1 MADNFKAI
9 VDAELNLDKV
19 ETQIKELNNKTIK
32 LKVELSNKD
41 TGKELAS
48 NIQKGLKATKIDT
61 SAVSKQLAESF
72 NIKDSGIKQKLTKQL
87 NDMMASVGNT
97 WNGKR
102 FDFSKADGFY
112 SGMDD
117 MAKIITD
124 NASMVKGA
132 TGIYDE
138 FYDYF
143 KNKKIYV
150 SDELKNALGGDTY
163 KELLKDNIG
172 KITTDIT
179 KGMSIDSLWGEMT
192 DMFPE
197 HFSKDMMNQ
206 ADQIVRTFEV
216 VKKARADMAK
226 VITSQEMTPEQK
238 FDVTGS
244 AYDQII
250 SASNELSAKLQSN
263 IMNAMQESQNVFD
276 LQVNIDGEKIASDI
290 RTAVQSAMQ
299 TAGEGIDVKL
309 RINDEELTTNIR
321 TALNTMAG
329 GNEPV
334 SLKVDINKA
343 DLEADLNKALDGVEL
358 PVHFKIDAAEI
369 EADIRK
375 AISNIKDVEV
385 NLRVDDKAVENQ
397 TQNIFNGM
405 AGASGAGQLYQSI
418 NNINNAGRKGQ
429 SVFQSFN
436 RTLTEAFSTFT
447 LANMLQDAIYKVGE
461 VAREAVSKV
470 KELNDASLDLRMAT
484 GESESAVSDMMEQY
498 NQMGQ
503 ELGALTTEVSS
514 GADAWLRQGKTA
526 EETTTLIKDSM
537 VLSKVAGLEASDAT
551 KYLTSAMQGY
561 KVEAEDVSKIN
572 DKLTSID
579 LASATDAGGLAE
591 GMSKVAVTAD
601 SAGVSMDRLL
611 GMLAT
616 VGEVT
621 QDGMSE
627 VGNSMKTIFT
637 RMSDIKAGKFELIDE
652 DGTTETLSDV
662 ELTLK
667 NVGIDLRKTV
677 TEYNSFSDV
686 LDNLASKWNTL
697 NDTQQSALA
706 KAFAG
711 TRQQNRFR
719 VLMENYDK
727 VQKYTSIAQN
737 SEGMA
742 EEKFGFYADSL
753 EAKTNSLKASLE
765 ALAGSTLSSDLYAG
779 VLDTSKA
786 MVDLTTQTGILKGM
800 LAGLGTAGGLFVFEK
815 LAGWTTDAVQGFS
828 NLSSAMKLL
837 DAGNLGAD
845 EFQKLLTLTDGLSK
859 SQTKL
864 ILSYTSLSDAQKIS
878 ILMSQGMSQAE
889 AQASLSAMGLTTAQ
903 MSATGATVSLT
914 GALQGLWATL
924 MANPLILVAAG
935 VTAAVT
941 AFSAYKKSVEESV
954 TSARE
959 AGSSWQE
966 SSDSLQSQ
974 ISRVTELK
982 TALDNGTMTE
992 EEAYQAKS
1000 ELLSIQESLTDSYG
1014 KQAEGI
1020 DLVNGS
1026 LEEQIALLSQMD
1038 KDSANK
1044 FLNENK
1050 TGIDKATSEMEKGR
1064 HYYLGKVSASTEE
1077 GKGLQDIIDKYT
1089 DKGLS
1094 ATKNGDGTFTIA
1106 FDGDVSQ
1113 AEETLNDFETEVRQM
1128 QKTFTDSNILED
1140 ISQNVS
1146 DSLGRNNE
1154 ILDEYQDLYKQAQNA
1169 SLVADSSLYGS
1180 GKEQKTAV
1188 TWLNEYSKAIEEYNN
1203 ALAEGDTSKISEASE
1218 QFATLDEKIQTLTS
1232 ATGMSEYASQFE
1244 EVRNQ
1249 LNQTAVAQ
1257 KAFTDALE
1265 GQDTSAFGKEIS
1277 KYAKSLQ
1284 ELSMTDIDFKDA
1296 FETDGIQKGED
1307 AVNSLTDAAVEMGL
1321 ITGKSS
1327 EEVQSLIDFLVQA
1340 GVLAS
1345 DTAGKVSDTSKQ
1357 IATDIATI
1365 VADET
1370 SAFNQAK
1377 KDMESANK
1385 GDTYDS
1391 MYEMAKKAKELLKS
1405 GDVGTDDFKSIAKM
1419 FSPSGAD
1426 DYKNFEENL
1435 GKINRYFTEDNSG
1448 VKNFLKDLEKN
1459 DFAKYDEDTKQ
1470 WTYSINDLE
1479 EAARKMGM
1487 GFEPFMAMFGELE
1500 DKGFNNDFFST
1511 ADEGGQKLSELT
1523 QGLMQSQKELANL
1536 QQTDPEN
1543 STAIEAK
1550 KAEIQEYK
1558 DRIDACKKSLAELL
1572 NENGG
1577 VEGSIAETE
1586 QSQKLVKD
1594 QVKDFNSTAKQKEY
1608 RGDNRN
1614 VLAPTA
1620 QTIID
1625 AGKEAGL
1632 DYQLK
1637 EIQTKSGEIR
1647 YKIVLEGKD
1656 EAENDIKDVTDKE
1669 YKAEVTAQVDTKEI
1683 DNMED
1688 NIPDE
1693 DALSRTVELI
1703 GEDNASPVIE
1713 RWNEMDA
1720 PDKDT
1725 TLTGKDKATAVVRL
1739 WNYISADDKEGVL
1752 SGQDKASWVI
1762 NTWNQLSP
1770 EDKQAILEA
1779 DGTEATDVLS
1789 KVLGMTGEVDGTTAK
1804 PTIDATDHATAKI
1817 NSVSNKLDVL
1827 DGKKATTTIETVKV
1841 TTTKNNTSSGGS
1853 SGKKKSTQAHGTLPA
1868 FANGSNVT
1876 SDGRLRSNEDALINE
1891 VEKEWVIRNGQI
1903 LEFNDGYPT
1912 KAKLK
1917 RGDIV
1922 LNHKQVNQLEEKGYV
1937 KGSHAKIVGGESAFS
1952 NGTIVGNAYAGKGT
1966 GGGKLVGD
1974 TTTTKK
1980 KTTTKGKSGSSGDKG
1995 EKTTSKKWDDFIKK
2009 LGNLFDWI
2017 EVRLDVLSK
2026 KTEKWTKL
2034 AENAVNYSVKRTNYE
2049 KAVGATV
2056 DEMNAN
2062 QTAESKYLNKAK
2074 SIGKKAAGKSKSDNI
2089 TQKWVNG
2096 IMTKLVN
2103 GTLDITKYSD
2113 KKLDVVEKMKEWY
2126 DKSQDASERFS
2137 ELTESLADLYSEL
2150 ENLANNEAA
2159 EKIEEIDH
2167 QLSLLSTNY
2176 DMANSLEARQG
2187 NLQAQNQ
2194 KAKETMDAY
2203 NKAYSSTSSSLKQA
2217 TDALGSLGISANG
2230 TTGIDAN
2237 DSMSVAQLKAVA
2249 KYNAALEASKEALR
2263 NAQQA
2268 QTDYNKTLY
2277 DNAHQMFQNIIDEY
2291 EFKREINGQRATRI
2305 NNAMELNETK
2315 GYRNSKVYYEGVMAN
2330 DQEEYAKMK
2339 QQLAEAEAKLEE
2351 NLRTIK
2357 DYKGT
2362 VNYQEEVRGINE
2374 IINAMDEMD
2383 IKMAQTQND
2392 MKQLDW
2398 DNFDKLQESISRVT
2412 DEASFLI
2419 DELSRKDLVDSDT
2432 GTFTDEGRAVMAL
2445 YAGNYEAN
2453 KQQVEMYNKEIADW
2467 KKYMKDNGLE
2477 DNDEARNH
2485 LYELVDAQR
2494 EYASACQ
2501 ESKYAM
2507 IDMAKDGLN
2516 AQKDYLQEVID
2527 KYKDLMDKQ
2536 QSAYEYQKNLNNAVE
2551 EINNV
2556 QKQIEVYSG
2565 DNSEENRARIQQ
2577 LNKDLKDKQES
2588 LQDMQREKLT
2598 SDINN
2603 MFDDLMDNYGDYI
2616 DDLMSE
2622 MDDNFDDLI
2631 SAVNMGLGDTQTV
2644 IEEFADSLGIDLS
2657 EQLRAIQHG
2666 NNIEQSTKDSINQI
2680 ESDQNKLVNDADSR
2694 ATDDVKGVNSSADA
2708 LDTARDN
2715 AVAKGE
2721 ADRAEQARKQAQQQA
2736 QQQAEAQRLAEE
2748 QAMQAAQAKAQKDRT
2763 DYLTALDFIK
2773 GHFYKP
2779 KSGTKASDIKDPVKK
2794 KIFQLTGDRTLTE
2807 ANLDALAKKLG
2818 VAENT
2823 PLYNRLNELGVFKSI
2838 GKKGLITTISQF
2850 AKGSKNIPND
2860 MIAQIGEKGHEIVY
2874 RSADGSILTP
2884 LGKNDMVFTHEM
2896 SENLWQMA
2904 KERDIKTVPGV
2915 EESQY
2920 NKTVNMSNHVR
2931 GGDVVVNLGGVTV
2944 NGVQNADELAREL
2957 ESVITDTLRHN
2968 LVNDRRTK
2976 GIINETV
2983 KDMLLP
2989 NHNSLSANKYL

>member
-1 MADNFKAI
+1 MDFEAIIKAHL
-9 VDAELNLDKV
+9 ELEEV
-19 ETQIKELNNKTIK
+19 EKQLNELNNKKIN
-32 LKVELSNKD
+32 LQAEIINNKD

-102 FDFSKADGFY
+102 FDFNKADGFY

-117 MAKIITD
+117 IARTITE

-150 SDELKNALGGDTY
+150 SDDLKNALGGDTY

-206 ADQIVRTFEV
+206 ADQIIRAFEV

-226 VITSQEMTPEQK
+226 VITAQEMTPEQK

-263 IMNAMQESQNVFD
+263 IMNAMQDSQNVFD

-290 RTAVQSAMQ
+290 RTAMQSAMQ

-321 TALNTMAG
+321 TALNTMAD

-375 AISNIKDVEV
+375 AIGNIKDVEV

-436 RTLTEAFSTFT
+436 STLTEAFSTFT

-484 GESESAVSDMMEQY
+484 GESESTVSDMMEQY

-537 VLSKVAGLEASDAT
+537 VLSKVAGIEASDAT

-815 LAGWTTDAVQGFS
+815 LAGWITDAVQGFS
-828 NLSSAMKLL
+828 NLSSAMKMLN
-837 DAGNLGAD
+837 AGSLGAE

-941 AFSAYKKSVEESV
+941 AFNAYKKSVEESV

-1026 LEEQIALLSQMD
+1026 LEEQINLLSQMD

-1064 HYYLGKVSASTEE
+1064 HYYLGKVSASTDE
-1077 GKGLQDIIDKYT
+1077 GKGLQDIISKYT

-1106 FDGDVSQ
+1106 FDGDASQ
-1113 AEETLNDFETEVRQM
+1113 AEQTLNDFETEVRQM
-1128 QKTFTDSNILED
+1128 QQTLKDSNLLED
-1140 ISQNVS
+1140 VSQNVS
-1146 DSLGRNNE
+1146 DSLGKNNE

-1203 ALAEGDTSKISEASE
+1203 ALSEGDTSKISEASD
-1218 QFATLDEKIQTLTS
+1218 QFTTLDEKIHTLTS

-1257 KAFTDALE
+1257 KAFMDILD
-1265 GQDTSAFGKEIS
+1265 GQSDSSFDKEIK
-1277 KYAKSLQ
+1277 KYTDDLK

-1327 EEVQSLIDFLVQA
+1327 EEVQTLIDFLVQA

-1345 DTAGKVSDTSKQ
+1345 DTAGKVSDTSSQ

-1365 VADET
+1365 VADEA

-1500 DKGFNNDFFST
+1500 DKGFHNDFFST

-1523 QGLMQSQKELANL
+1523 KGLMQSQKELQTL
-1536 QQTDPEN
+1536 RDTDPEN

-1594 QVKDFNSTAKQKEY
+1594 QVKVFNSTAKQKEY

-1620 QTIID
+1620 QAIID

-1637 EIQTKSGEIR
+1637 EVQTKSGEIR

-1720 PDKDT
+1720 PDKEA

-1779 DGTEATDVLS
+1779 DGTEATEVLS
-1789 KVLGMTGEVDGTTAK
+1789 NVLGMTGEADKATAN

-1817 NSVSNKLDVL
+1817 NSVSNKMDAL

-1841 TTTKNNTSSGGS
+1841 TTTKNNPSSGS
-1853 SGKKKSTQAHGTLPA
+1853 SGKKKAPKAHGTLPA
-1868 FANGSNVT
+1868 YANGSNVT
-1876 SDGRLRSNEDALINE
+1876 SDGRLRRNEEALINE

-1903 LEFNDGYPT
+1903 LEYNDGYPT

-1922 LNHKQVNQLEEKGYV
+1922 LNHRQVNQLEEKGYV

-1952 NGTIVGNAYAGKGT
+1952 GGTIVGNAYAGTGS
-1966 GGGKLVGD
+1966 GGGTIVGD
-1974 TTTTKK
+1974 TTSKK
-1980 KTTTKGKSGSSGDKG
+1980 KTTTKGKSGSSSGDGKN
-1995 EKTTSKKWDDFIKK
+1995 KSSSSDKKWDKFSKWLEK
-2009 LGNLFDWI
+2009 FFDWI
-2017 EVRLDVLSK
+2017 EVKLDRLSSITD
-2026 KTEKWTKL
+2026 KWTTA
-2034 AENAVNYSVKRTNYE
+2034 AENAVTMSAKATNYS
-2049 KAVGATV
+2049 KAINATK
-2056 DEMNAN
+2056 DELNAN
-2062 QTAESKYLNKAK
+2062 GSASDKYLKQAQK
-2074 SIGKKAAGKSKSDNI
+2074 VGTKAAKVSGKDGI
-2089 TQKWVNG
+2089 TQKWVNN
-2096 IMTKLVN
+2096 IITKLQN
-2103 GTLDITKYSD
+2103 GSLDITKYGG
-2113 KKLDVVEKMKEWY
+2113 KKKEVIDDIKEWY
-2126 DKSQDASERFS
+2126 DKSLEASEAVS
-2137 ELTESLADLYSEL
+2137 DLTDNLQDLYTEL
-2150 ENLANNEAA
+2150 ENLANTEAEETVDKLNDKLDTLSDRIDLLATASDKNANLA
-2159 EKIEEIDH
+2159 E
-2167 QLSLLSTNY
+2167 
-2176 DMANSLEARQG
+2176 
-2187 NLQAQNQ
+2187 QN
-2194 KAKETMDAY
+2194 KLAKQTLDAY
-2203 NKAYSSTSSSLKQA
+2203 NTALSKTTSSLKSA
-2217 TDALGSLGISANG
+2217 KKAVKNLGNSSLTNAVN
-2230 TTGIDAN
+2230 TGQKIN
-2237 DSMSVAQLKAVA
+2237 IQDSWSTAWKDAVA
-2249 KYNAALEASKEALR
+2249 KYNASLEANQTAIT
-2263 NAQQA
+2263 NAEKANVEYYTTIQKNAVQMM
-2268 QTDYNKTLY
+2268 
-2277 DNAHQMFQNIIDEY
+2277 DNIASEY
-2291 EFKREINGQRATRI
+2291 ERVQARISQASTEIE
-2305 NNAMELNETK
+2305 NAMNLNEAK
-2315 GYRNSKVYYEGVMAN
+2315 GYRTSENYYKGMMDAEQKNIASM
-2330 DQEEYAKMK
+2330 QEERTRLNNELKNKLNSGEITYGTDDYWDQVDKINDVTNSI
-2339 QQLAEAEAKLEE
+2339 AES
-2351 NLRTIK
+2351 RTKI
-2357 DYKGT
+2357 
-2362 VNYQEEVRGINE
+2362 QEW
-2374 IINAMDEMD
+2374 
-2383 IKMAQTQND
+2383 QND
-2392 MKQLDW
+2392 INKLDW
-2398 DNFDKLQESISRVT
+2398 SNFERLQDLNSDITEEI
-2412 DEASFLI
+2412 EFLI
-2419 DELSRKDLVDSDT
+2419 DELSRVDLTDKDT
-2432 GTFTDEGRAVMAL
+2432 GAFTDEGKAAMSL
-2445 YAGNYEAN
+2445 YASSYN
-2453 KQQVEMYNKEIADW
+2453 VNKEQINQYQKELDEW
-2467 KKYMKDNGLE
+2467 YEKLKEDPFNENIIDHIQELE
-2477 DNDEARNH
+2477 ES
-2485 LYELVDAQR
+2485 QR
-2494 EYASACQ
+2494 DYVSALQ
-2501 ESKYAM
+2501 DTKYAM
-2507 IDMAKDGLN
+2507 IDLAKQGFE
-2516 AQKDYLQEVID
+2516 AQKDYLQDTID
-2527 KYKDLMDKQ
+2527 KYKDLMDTQ
-2536 QSAYEYQKNLNNAVE
+2536 EDAYDYQKTINDAVK
-2551 EINNV
+2551 EINDI
-2556 QKQIEVYSG
+2556 QKQIGILSG
-2565 DNSEENRARIQQ
+2565 DTSEENRARLQQ
-2577 LNKDLKDKQES
+2577 LNVQLEDKQTS
-2588 LQDMQREKLT
+2588 LEDTQRQKLT
-2598 SDINN
+2598 SDIND
-2603 MFDDLMDNYGDYI
+2603 MFDDLMDNYSDYV
-2616 DDLMSE
+2616 
-2622 MDDNFDDLI
+2622 DDLI
-2631 SAVNMGLGDTQTV
+2631 DALDEDENFAKLIDAVNVGLDDTQLV
-2644 IEEFADSLGIDLS
+2644 IAKLAESLGIDLS
-2657 EQLRAIQHG
+2657 GELSSILDGNDIGESVKKAISDIEKEQQDIISRSNSNASNEV
-2666 NNIEQSTKDSINQI
+2666 NNINTIN
-2680 ESDQNKLVNDADSR
+2680 ESE
-2694 ATDDVKGVNSSADA
+2694 
-2708 LDTARDN
+2708 
-2715 AVAKGE
+2715 E
-2721 ADRAEQARKQAQQQA
+2721 ADRKASYDNGVADRAKNDVKQAQQQA
-2736 QQQAEAQRLAEE
+2736 SQLTEAQRLAEE
-2748 QAMQAAQAKAQKDRT
+2748 QARQAADEKAKKDRT

-2773 GHFYKP
+2773 GHFYRP
-2779 KSGTKASDIKDPVKK
+2779 KSGTKAKDIKDPVKK

-2807 ANLDALAKKLG
+2807 ANLDTLAKKLG

-2838 GKKGLITTISQF
+2838 GKSGIITTIAQF
-2850 AKGSKNIPND
+2850 AKGSKNITKPTLA
-2860 MIAQIGEKGHEIVY
+2860 MINEEGQEITY
-2874 RSADGSILTP
+2874 DKSQGAILTSLNP
-2884 LGKNDMVFTHEM
+2884 GDKVYTAKQAQVLYDLSKGDYSSMIPYMPTSTPQIISSTSGDVSVAIGDINLQGVQTPRELAYAIKDVVKNDRT
-2896 SENLWQMA
+2896 
-2904 KERDIKTVPGV
+2904 
-2915 EESQY
+2915 
-2920 NKTVNMSNHVR
+2920 VR
-2931 GGDVVVNLGGVTV
+2931 GLLKDVTV
-2944 NGVQNADELAREL
+2944 NEL
-2957 ESVITDTLRHN
+2957 
-2968 LVNDRRTK
+2968 
-2976 GIINETV
+2976 
-2983 KDMLLP
+2983 MP
-2989 NHNSLSANKYL
+2989 NHNSLSMNKW

>member
-1 MADNFKAI
+1 MISQF
-9 VDAELNLDKV
+9 
-19 ETQIKELNNKTIK
+19 
-32 LKVELSNKD
+32 
-41 TGKELAS
+41 
-48 NIQKGLKATKIDT
+48 GLKEVFSTLSFGTK
-61 SAVSKQLAESF
+61 AFL
-72 NIKDSGIKQKLTKQL
+72 GI
-87 NDMMASVGNT
+87 G
-97 WNGKR
+97 
-102 FDFSKADGFY
+102 
-112 SGMDD
+112 
-117 MAKIITD
+117 
-124 NASMVKGA
+124 
-132 TGIYDE
+132 
-138 FYDYF
+138 
-143 KNKKIYV
+143 
-150 SDELKNALGGDTY
+150 
-163 KELLKDNIG
+163 
-172 KITTDIT
+172 
-179 KGMSIDSLWGEMT
+179 
-192 DMFPE
+192 
-197 HFSKDMMNQ
+197 
-206 ADQIVRTFEV
+206 
-216 VKKARADMAK
+216 
-226 VITSQEMTPEQK
+226 
-238 FDVTGS
+238 
-244 AYDQII
+244 
-250 SASNELSAKLQSN
+250 
-263 IMNAMQESQNVFD
+263 
-276 LQVNIDGEKIASDI
+276 
-290 RTAVQSAMQ
+290 
-299 TAGEGIDVKL
+299 
-309 RINDEELTTNIR
+309 
-321 TALNTMAG
+321 TALTVVSAG
-329 GNEPV
+329 Y
-334 SLKVDINKA
+334 S
-343 DLEADLNKALDGVEL
+343 
-358 PVHFKIDAAEI
+358 
-369 EADIRK
+369 
-375 AISNIKDVEV
+375 
-385 NLRVDDKAVENQ
+385 
-397 TQNIFNGM
+397 
-405 AGASGAGQLYQSI
+405 
-418 NNINNAGRKGQ
+418 
-429 SVFQSFN
+429 
-436 RTLTEAFSTFT
+436 
-447 LANMLQDAIYKVGE
+447 IYKKHIE
-461 VAREAVSKV
+461 EAVSS
-470 KELNDASLDLRMAT
+470 ASET
-484 GESESAVSDMMEQY
+484 GQ
-498 NQMGQ
+498 
-503 ELGALTTEVSS
+503 
-514 GADAWLRQGKTA
+514 AWK
-526 EETTTLIKDSM
+526 
-537 VLSKVAGLEASDAT
+537 
-551 KYLTSAMQGY
+551 
-561 KVEAEDVSKIN
+561 
-572 DKLTSID
+572 
-579 LASATDAGGLAE
+579 
-591 GMSKVAVTAD
+591 
-601 SAGVSMDRLL
+601 
-611 GMLAT
+611 
-616 VGEVT
+616 
-621 QDGMSE
+621 
-627 VGNSMKTIFT
+627 
-637 RMSDIKAGKFELIDE
+637 
-652 DGTTETLSDV
+652 
-662 ELTLK
+662 
-667 NVGIDLRKTV
+667 
-677 TEYNSFSDV
+677 
-686 LDNLASKWNTL
+686 
-697 NDTQQSALA
+697 
-706 KAFAG
+706 
-711 TRQQNRFR
+711 
-719 VLMENYDK
+719 
-727 VQKYTSIAQN
+727 
-737 SEGMA
+737 
-742 EEKFGFYADSL
+742 
-753 EAKTNSLKASLE
+753 
-765 ALAGSTLSSDLYAG
+765 
-779 VLDTSKA
+779 
-786 MVDLTTQTGILKGM
+786 
-800 LAGLGTAGGLFVFEK
+800 
-815 LAGWTTDAVQGFS
+815 
-828 NLSSAMKLL
+828 
-837 DAGNLGAD
+837 
-845 EFQKLLTLTDGLSK
+845 
-859 SQTKL
+859 
-864 ILSYTSLSDAQKIS
+864 
-878 ILMSQGMSQAE
+878 
-889 AQASLSAMGLTTAQ
+889 
-903 MSATGATVSLT
+903 
-914 GALQGLWATL
+914 
-924 MANPLILVAAG
+924 
-935 VTAAVT
+935 
-941 AFSAYKKSVEESV
+941 
-954 TSARE
+954 
-959 AGSSWQE
+959 E

-974 ISRVTELK
+974 AEKIKELK

-1026 LEEQIALLSQMD
+1026 LQEQIALLSQID

-1077 GKGLQDIIDKYT
+1077 GKGLQDIINKYT
-1089 DKGLS
+1089 DKGLT

-1113 AEETLNDFETEVRQM
+1113 AEQTLNDFETEVRQM
-1128 QKTFTDSNILED
+1128 QKTFTDSNILEV

-1146 DSLGRNNE
+1146 DSLGKNNE

-1203 ALAEGDTSKISEASE
+1203 ALAEGDTSKIAEASE
-1218 QFATLDEKIQTLTS
+1218 QFNTLDEKIQTLTS

-1257 KAFTDALE
+1257 KAFMDILD
-1265 GQDTSAFGKEIS
+1265 GQSTSSFDKEIK
-1277 KYAKSLQ
+1277 KYTDDLK

-1327 EEVQSLIDFLVQA
+1327 EEVQTLIDFLVQA

-1345 DTAGKVSDTSKQ
+1345 DTAGKVSDTSRQ

-1365 VADET
+1365 VADEV

-1385 GDTYDS
+1385 GDTYDT

-1637 EIQTKSGEIR
+1637 EVQTKSGEIR
-1647 YKIVLEGKD
+1647 YKLVLEGKD
-1656 EAENDIKDVTDKE
+1656 EAEKDIKDVTDKE
-1669 YKAEVTAQVDTKEI
+1669 YKAEVTAQVDTKAI
-1683 DNMED
+1683 DNLED
-1688 NIPDE
+1688 DIPDE

-1703 GEDNASPVIE
+1703 GEDNATPIIE
-1713 RWNEMDA
+1713 QWDEMDA
-1720 PDKDT
+1720 PDKEA

-1779 DGTEATDVLS
+1779 DGTEATEVLN

-1868 FANGSNVT
+1868 YANGSNVD
-1876 SDGRLRSNEDALINE
+1876 SNGRLRSNEEAVINE

-1903 LEFNDGYPT
+1903 LEFNGGYPT

-1922 LNHKQVNQLEEKGYV
+1922 LNHRQVNQLEEKGYV
-1937 KGSHAKIVGGESAFS
+1937 KGSHAKIIGGESAFS

-1966 GGGKLVGD
+1966 GGGMIVGD
-1974 TTTTKK
+1974 ATTSKK
-1980 KTTTKGKSGSSGDKG
+1980 KTTTKGKTTSSGDKD
-1995 EKTTSKKWDDFIKK
+1995 EKKTSKKWDDFIKK
-2009 LGNLFDWI
+2009 LGNIFDWI

-2026 KTEKWTKL
+2026 KTERWTKL
-2034 AENAVNYSVKRTNYE
+2034 AENAVNYSTKRTNYQR
-2049 KAVGATV
+2049 AVNATI

-2062 QTAESKYLNKAK
+2062 QTAETKYLNKAK
-2074 SIGKKAAGKSKSDNI
+2074 SIGKRAAGKSKSDNI
-2089 TQKWVNG
+2089 TQKWVDG

-2137 ELTESLADLYSEL
+2137 ELSESLSDLYTEL

-2167 QLSLLSTNY
+2167 QLSLLSTKY
-2176 DMANSLEARQG
+2176 DMANSLEARQT

-2217 TDALGSLGISANG
+2217 TDALSSLGISANG

-2237 DSMSVAQLKAVA
+2237 DNMSVAQLKAVA
-2249 KYNAALEASKEALR
+2249 KYNAALEANKEALR

-2277 DNAHQMFQNIIDEY
+2277 DNAHQMFQNIIDEFEY
-2291 EFKREINGQRATRI
+2291 KREIIGQKSTRI

-2315 GYRNSKVYYEGVMAN
+2315 GYRNSKVYYEGIMASS
-2330 DQEEYAKMK
+2330 QEEYATLQ
-2339 QQLAEAEAKLEE
+2339 QQLAEAEANLEK

-2357 DYKGT
+2357 DYKGRT
-2362 VNYQEEVRGINE
+2362 NYQEEVKAIND
-2374 IINAMDEMD
+2374 IINQMDEMN
-2383 IKMAQTQND
+2383 IQIAETQNNIN
-2392 MKQLDW
+2392 QLDW
-2398 DNFDKLQESISRVT
+2398 DNFDKLQEAISRVT

-2453 KQQVEMYNKEIADW
+2453 RQQVEMYNKEIADW

-2485 LYELVDAQR
+2485 LNDLVDAQR

-2516 AQKDYLQEVID
+2516 AQKDYLQEIID

-2536 QSAYEYQKNLNNAVE
+2536 QSAYEYQKNLNSAVE

-2616 DDLMSE
+2616 DDLMSK

-2644 IEEFADSLGIDLS
+2644 IEEFAYSLGIDLS

-2666 NNIEQSTKDSINQI
+2666 NNIEQSAKNSINQI
-2680 ESDQNKLVNDADSR
+2680 ESDQNKLVNDANNKATSDIADIDSE
-2694 ATDDVKGVNSSADA
+2694 ANA

-2721 ADRAEQARKQAQQQA
+2721 ADRAEQARQQA
-2736 QQQAEAQRLAEE
+2736 SQQAEAQRLAEE
-2748 QAMQAAQAKAQKDRT
+2748 QARRAADEKAKKDRA
-2763 DYLTALDFIK
+2763 DYLTALDYI
-2773 GHFYKP
+2773 GSHFYKP
-2779 KSGTKASDIKDPVKK
+2779 KSGTKASDIKNATKK
-2794 KIFQLTGDRTLTE
+2794 KIFEKTKDRTVTVE
-2807 ANLDALAKKLG
+2807 NLNALAGLLG
-2818 VAENT
+2818 VSSSG
-2823 PLYNRLNELGVFKSI
+2823 LYNRLNELNVFKAI
-2838 GKKGLITTISQF
+2838 GKSGIIQF

-2896 SENLWQMA
+2896 SENLWQLSKMNIAPVPEIKQFSRNGMVNNVRSGYTVIQLNGNIELPNVYDA
-2904 KERDIKTVPGV
+2904 KEFTEQLKQVIKSDSRVQGLLMD
-2915 EESQY
+2915 S
-2920 NKTVNMSNHVR
+2920 TVNKALISNY
-2931 GGDVVVNLGGVTV
+2931 
-2944 NGVQNADELAREL
+2944 
-2957 ESVITDTLRHN
+2957 
-2968 LVNDRRTK
+2968 
-2976 GIINETV
+2976 
-2983 KDMLLP
+2983 
-2989 NHNSLSANKYL
+2989 NSLSVNKW

>member
-1 MADNFKAI
+1 MNLKAFFEI
-9 VDAELNLDKV
+9 VSD
-19 ETQIKELNNKTIK
+19 
-32 LKVELSNKD
+32 S
-41 TGKELAS
+41 
-48 NIQKGLKATKIDT
+48 GLKSGLSVLSTSTK
-61 SAVSKQLAESF
+61 AFL
-72 NIKDSGIKQKLTKQL
+72 GI
-87 NDMMASVGNT
+87 G
-97 WNGKR
+97 
-102 FDFSKADGFY
+102 
-112 SGMDD
+112 
-117 MAKIITD
+117 
-124 NASMVKGA
+124 
-132 TGIYDE
+132 
-138 FYDYF
+138 
-143 KNKKIYV
+143 
-150 SDELKNALGGDTY
+150 
-163 KELLKDNIG
+163 
-172 KITTDIT
+172 
-179 KGMSIDSLWGEMT
+179 
-192 DMFPE
+192 
-197 HFSKDMMNQ
+197 
-206 ADQIVRTFEV
+206 
-216 VKKARADMAK
+216 
-226 VITSQEMTPEQK
+226 
-238 FDVTGS
+238 
-244 AYDQII
+244 
-250 SASNELSAKLQSN
+250 
-263 IMNAMQESQNVFD
+263 
-276 LQVNIDGEKIASDI
+276 
-290 RTAVQSAMQ
+290 
-299 TAGEGIDVKL
+299 
-309 RINDEELTTNIR
+309 
-321 TALNTMAG
+321 TALTVVSAG
-329 GNEPV
+329 Y
-334 SLKVDINKA
+334 S
-343 DLEADLNKALDGVEL
+343 
-358 PVHFKIDAAEI
+358 
-369 EADIRK
+369 
-375 AISNIKDVEV
+375 
-385 NLRVDDKAVENQ
+385 
-397 TQNIFNGM
+397 
-405 AGASGAGQLYQSI
+405 
-418 NNINNAGRKGQ
+418 
-429 SVFQSFN
+429 
-436 RTLTEAFSTFT
+436 
-447 LANMLQDAIYKVGE
+447 IYKKHIE
-461 VAREAVSKV
+461 EAVSS
-470 KELNDASLDLRMAT
+470 ASET
-484 GESESAVSDMMEQY
+484 GQ
-498 NQMGQ
+498 
-503 ELGALTTEVSS
+503 
-514 GADAWLRQGKTA
+514 AWK
-526 EETTTLIKDSM
+526 
-537 VLSKVAGLEASDAT
+537 
-551 KYLTSAMQGY
+551 
-561 KVEAEDVSKIN
+561 
-572 DKLTSID
+572 
-579 LASATDAGGLAE
+579 
-591 GMSKVAVTAD
+591 
-601 SAGVSMDRLL
+601 
-611 GMLAT
+611 
-616 VGEVT
+616 
-621 QDGMSE
+621 
-627 VGNSMKTIFT
+627 
-637 RMSDIKAGKFELIDE
+637 
-652 DGTTETLSDV
+652 
-662 ELTLK
+662 
-667 NVGIDLRKTV
+667 
-677 TEYNSFSDV
+677 
-686 LDNLASKWNTL
+686 
-697 NDTQQSALA
+697 
-706 KAFAG
+706 
-711 TRQQNRFR
+711 
-719 VLMENYDK
+719 
-727 VQKYTSIAQN
+727 
-737 SEGMA
+737 
-742 EEKFGFYADSL
+742 
-753 EAKTNSLKASLE
+753 
-765 ALAGSTLSSDLYAG
+765 
-779 VLDTSKA
+779 
-786 MVDLTTQTGILKGM
+786 
-800 LAGLGTAGGLFVFEK
+800 
-815 LAGWTTDAVQGFS
+815 
-828 NLSSAMKLL
+828 
-837 DAGNLGAD
+837 
-845 EFQKLLTLTDGLSK
+845 
-859 SQTKL
+859 
-864 ILSYTSLSDAQKIS
+864 
-878 ILMSQGMSQAE
+878 
-889 AQASLSAMGLTTAQ
+889 
-903 MSATGATVSLT
+903 
-914 GALQGLWATL
+914 
-924 MANPLILVAAG
+924 
-935 VTAAVT
+935 
-941 AFSAYKKSVEESV
+941 
-954 TSARE
+954 
-959 AGSSWQE
+959 E

-974 ISRVTELK
+974 AEKIKELK

-1026 LEEQIALLSQMD
+1026 LQEQIALLSQID

-1077 GKGLQDIIDKYT
+1077 GKGLQDIINKYT
-1089 DKGLS
+1089 DKGLT

-1113 AEETLNDFETEVRQM
+1113 AEQTLNDFETEVRQM

-1146 DSLGRNNE
+1146 DSLGKNNE

-1203 ALAEGDTSKISEASE
+1203 ALAEGDTSKIAEASE
-1218 QFATLDEKIQTLTS
+1218 QFNTLDEKIQTLTS

-1257 KAFTDALE
+1257 KAFMDILD
-1265 GQDTSAFGKEIS
+1265 GQSDSSFDKEIK
-1277 KYAKSLQ
+1277 KYTDDLK

-1327 EEVQSLIDFLVQA
+1327 EEVQTLIDFLVQA

-1345 DTAGKVSDTSKQ
+1345 DTAGKVSDTSRQ

-1365 VADET
+1365 VADEA

-1637 EIQTKSGEIR
+1637 EVQTKSGEIR
-1647 YKIVLEGKD
+1647 YKLVLEGKD
-1656 EAENDIKDVTDKE
+1656 EAEKDIKDVTDKE
-1669 YKAEVTAQVDTKEI
+1669 YKAEVTAQVDTKAI
-1683 DNMED
+1683 DNLED
-1688 NIPDE
+1688 DIPDE

-1703 GEDNASPVIE
+1703 GEDNATPIIE
-1713 RWNEMDA
+1713 QWDEMDA
-1720 PDKDT
+1720 PDKEA

-1779 DGTEATDVLS
+1779 DGTEATEVLN

-1817 NSVSNKLDVL
+1817 NSVSNKMDAL

-1841 TTTKNNTSSGGS
+1841 TTTRNTTSSGS
-1853 SGKKKSTQAHGTLPA
+1853 SGKKKAPKAHGTLPA
-1868 FANGSNVT
+1868 YANGSNVT

-1952 NGTIVGNAYAGKGT
+1952 NGTVIGNAYAGTGS

-1974 TTTTKK
+1974 TTTSKK
-1980 KTTTKGKSGSSGDKG
+1980 KTTSKGKSGSSGDKG

-2049 KAVGATV
+2049 KAVGATI

-2062 QTAESKYLNKAK
+2062 QTAETKYLNKAK

-2126 DKSQDASERFS
+2126 DKSQDASERFG
-2137 ELTESLADLYSEL
+2137 ELTESLADLYTEL

-2167 QLSLLSTNY
+2167 QLSLLSTKY
-2176 DMANSLEARQG
+2176 DMANSLEARQA

-2203 NKAYSSTSSSLKQA
+2203 NKAYSSTSSSLSQA
-2217 TDALGSLGISANG
+2217 MTSLSKLGISANG

-2291 EFKREINGQRATRI
+2291 EFKRELIGQKSTRI
-2305 NNAMELNETK
+2305 NSAMELNETK
-2315 GYRNSKVYYEGVMAN
+2315 GYRNSKVYYEGIMAN

-2392 MKQLDW
+2392 MNQLDW
-2398 DNFDKLQESISRVT
+2398 DNFDKLQEAISRVT

-2453 KQQVEMYNKEIADW
+2453 RQQVEMYNKEIADW

-2485 LYELVDAQR
+2485 LNDLVDAQR

-2536 QSAYEYQKNLNNAVE
+2536 QDAYEYQKNLNNAVE

-2616 DDLMSE
+2616 DDLMSK
-2622 MDDNFDDLI
+2622 MDDNFDELI

-2657 EQLRAIQHG
+2657 EQLRVIQHG
-2666 NNIEQSTKDSINQI
+2666 NNIEQSTKNSINQI
-2680 ESDQNKLVNDADSR
+2680 ESGQNKLVNDADSR
-2694 ATDDVKGVNSSADA
+2694 ATDDISAIDSESNA
-2708 LDTARDN
+2708 FDSARDN

-2721 ADRAEQARKQAQQQA
+2721 ADRAEQARQQAQQQA
-2736 QQQAEAQRLAEE
+2736 SQQAEAQRLAEE
-2748 QAMQAAQAKAQKDRT
+2748 QARRAADEKAKKDRA
-2763 DYLTALDFIK
+2763 DYLTALDYI
-2773 GHFYKP
+2773 GSHFYKP
-2779 KSGTKASDIKDPVKK
+2779 KSGTKASDIKNATKK
-2794 KIFQLTGDRTLTE
+2794 KIFEKTKDRTVTVE
-2807 ANLDALAKKLG
+2807 NLNALAGLLG
-2818 VAENT
+2818 VSSSG
-2823 PLYNRLNELGVFKSI
+2823 LYNRLNELGVFKAI
-2838 GKKGLITTISQF
+2838 GKSGIIQF

-2896 SENLWQMA
+2896 SENLWQLSKMNIAPVPEIKQFSRNGMVNNVRSGYTVIQLNGNIELPNVYDA
-2904 KERDIKTVPGV
+2904 KEFTEQLKQVIKSDSRVQGLLMD
-2915 EESQY
+2915 S
-2920 NKTVNMSNHVR
+2920 TVNKALISNY
-2931 GGDVVVNLGGVTV
+2931 
-2944 NGVQNADELAREL
+2944 
-2957 ESVITDTLRHN
+2957 
-2968 LVNDRRTK
+2968 
-2976 GIINETV
+2976 
-2983 KDMLLP
+2983 
-2989 NHNSLSANKYL
+2989 NSLSVNKW

>member
-1 MADNFKAI
+1 M
-9 VDAELNLDKV
+9 ELKTNL
-19 ETQIKELNNKTIK
+19 QLI
-32 LKVELSNKD
+32 S
-41 TGKELAS
+41 
-48 NIQKGLKATKIDT
+48 QFGLKEVFSTLSFGTK
-61 SAVSKQLAESF
+61 AFL
-72 NIKDSGIKQKLTKQL
+72 GI
-87 NDMMASVGNT
+87 G
-97 WNGKR
+97 
-102 FDFSKADGFY
+102 
-112 SGMDD
+112 
-117 MAKIITD
+117 
-124 NASMVKGA
+124 
-132 TGIYDE
+132 
-138 FYDYF
+138 
-143 KNKKIYV
+143 
-150 SDELKNALGGDTY
+150 
-163 KELLKDNIG
+163 
-172 KITTDIT
+172 
-179 KGMSIDSLWGEMT
+179 
-192 DMFPE
+192 
-197 HFSKDMMNQ
+197 
-206 ADQIVRTFEV
+206 
-216 VKKARADMAK
+216 
-226 VITSQEMTPEQK
+226 
-238 FDVTGS
+238 
-244 AYDQII
+244 
-250 SASNELSAKLQSN
+250 
-263 IMNAMQESQNVFD
+263 
-276 LQVNIDGEKIASDI
+276 
-290 RTAVQSAMQ
+290 
-299 TAGEGIDVKL
+299 
-309 RINDEELTTNIR
+309 
-321 TALNTMAG
+321 TALTVVSAG
-329 GNEPV
+329 Y
-334 SLKVDINKA
+334 S
-343 DLEADLNKALDGVEL
+343 
-358 PVHFKIDAAEI
+358 
-369 EADIRK
+369 
-375 AISNIKDVEV
+375 
-385 NLRVDDKAVENQ
+385 
-397 TQNIFNGM
+397 
-405 AGASGAGQLYQSI
+405 
-418 NNINNAGRKGQ
+418 
-429 SVFQSFN
+429 
-436 RTLTEAFSTFT
+436 
-447 LANMLQDAIYKVGE
+447 IYKKHIE
-461 VAREAVSKV
+461 EAVSS
-470 KELNDASLDLRMAT
+470 ASET
-484 GESESAVSDMMEQY
+484 GQ
-498 NQMGQ
+498 
-503 ELGALTTEVSS
+503 
-514 GADAWLRQGKTA
+514 AWK
-526 EETTTLIKDSM
+526 
-537 VLSKVAGLEASDAT
+537 
-551 KYLTSAMQGY
+551 
-561 KVEAEDVSKIN
+561 
-572 DKLTSID
+572 
-579 LASATDAGGLAE
+579 
-591 GMSKVAVTAD
+591 
-601 SAGVSMDRLL
+601 
-611 GMLAT
+611 
-616 VGEVT
+616 
-621 QDGMSE
+621 
-627 VGNSMKTIFT
+627 
-637 RMSDIKAGKFELIDE
+637 
-652 DGTTETLSDV
+652 
-662 ELTLK
+662 
-667 NVGIDLRKTV
+667 
-677 TEYNSFSDV
+677 
-686 LDNLASKWNTL
+686 
-697 NDTQQSALA
+697 
-706 KAFAG
+706 
-711 TRQQNRFR
+711 
-719 VLMENYDK
+719 
-727 VQKYTSIAQN
+727 
-737 SEGMA
+737 
-742 EEKFGFYADSL
+742 
-753 EAKTNSLKASLE
+753 
-765 ALAGSTLSSDLYAG
+765 
-779 VLDTSKA
+779 
-786 MVDLTTQTGILKGM
+786 
-800 LAGLGTAGGLFVFEK
+800 
-815 LAGWTTDAVQGFS
+815 
-828 NLSSAMKLL
+828 
-837 DAGNLGAD
+837 
-845 EFQKLLTLTDGLSK
+845 
-859 SQTKL
+859 
-864 ILSYTSLSDAQKIS
+864 
-878 ILMSQGMSQAE
+878 
-889 AQASLSAMGLTTAQ
+889 
-903 MSATGATVSLT
+903 
-914 GALQGLWATL
+914 
-924 MANPLILVAAG
+924 
-935 VTAAVT
+935 
-941 AFSAYKKSVEESV
+941 
-954 TSARE
+954 
-959 AGSSWQE
+959 E

-974 ISRVTELK
+974 AEKIKELK

-1026 LEEQIALLSQMD
+1026 LQEQIALLSQID

-1077 GKGLQDIIDKYT
+1077 GKGLQDIINKYT
-1089 DKGLS
+1089 DKGLT

-1113 AEETLNDFETEVRQM
+1113 AEQTLNDFETEVRQM
-1128 QKTFTDSNILED
+1128 QKTFTDSNILEV

-1146 DSLGRNNE
+1146 DSLGKNNE

-1203 ALAEGDTSKISEASE
+1203 ALAEGDTSKIAEASE
-1218 QFATLDEKIQTLTS
+1218 QFNTLDEKIQTLTS

-1257 KAFTDALE
+1257 KAFMDILD
-1265 GQDTSAFGKEIS
+1265 GQSTSSFDKEIK
-1277 KYAKSLQ
+1277 KYTDDLK

-1327 EEVQSLIDFLVQA
+1327 EEVQTLIDFLVQA

-1345 DTAGKVSDTSKQ
+1345 DTAGKVSDTSRQ

-1365 VADET
+1365 VADEV

-1385 GDTYDS
+1385 GDTYDT

-1637 EIQTKSGEIR
+1637 EVQTKSGEIR
-1647 YKIVLEGKD
+1647 YKLVLEGKD
-1656 EAENDIKDVTDKE
+1656 EAEKDIKDVTDKE
-1669 YKAEVTAQVDTKEI
+1669 YKAEVTAQVDTKAI
-1683 DNMED
+1683 DNLED
-1688 NIPDE
+1688 DIPDE

-1703 GEDNASPVIE
+1703 GEDNATPIIE
-1713 RWNEMDA
+1713 QWDEMDA
-1720 PDKDT
+1720 PDKEA

-1779 DGTEATDVLS
+1779 DGTEATEVLN

-1868 FANGSNVT
+1868 YANGSNVD
-1876 SDGRLRSNEDALINE
+1876 SNGRLRSNEEAVINE

-1903 LEFNDGYPT
+1903 LEFNGGYPT

-1922 LNHKQVNQLEEKGYV
+1922 LNHRQVNQLEEKGYV
-1937 KGSHAKIVGGESAFS
+1937 KGSHAKIIGGESAFS

-1966 GGGKLVGD
+1966 GGGMIVGD
-1974 TTTTKK
+1974 ATTSKK
-1980 KTTTKGKSGSSGDKG
+1980 KTTTKGKTTSSGDKD
-1995 EKTTSKKWDDFIKK
+1995 EKKTSKKWDDFIKK
-2009 LGNLFDWI
+2009 LGNIFDWI

-2026 KTEKWTKL
+2026 KTERWTKL
-2034 AENAVNYSVKRTNYE
+2034 AENAVNYSTKRTNYQR
-2049 KAVGATV
+2049 AVNATI

-2062 QTAESKYLNKAK
+2062 QTAETKYLNKAK
-2074 SIGKKAAGKSKSDNI
+2074 SIGKRAAGKSKSDNI
-2089 TQKWVNG
+2089 TQKWVDG

-2137 ELTESLADLYSEL
+2137 ELSESLSDLYTEL

-2167 QLSLLSTNY
+2167 QLSLLSTKY
-2176 DMANSLEARQG
+2176 DMANSLEARQT

-2217 TDALGSLGISANG
+2217 TDALSSLGISANG

-2237 DSMSVAQLKAVA
+2237 DNMSVAQLKAVA
-2249 KYNAALEASKEALR
+2249 KYNAALEANKEALR

-2277 DNAHQMFQNIIDEY
+2277 DNAHQMFQNIIDEFEY
-2291 EFKREINGQRATRI
+2291 KREIIGQKSTRI

-2315 GYRNSKVYYEGVMAN
+2315 GYRNSKVYYEGIMASS
-2330 DQEEYAKMK
+2330 QEEYATLQ
-2339 QQLAEAEAKLEE
+2339 QQLAEAEANLEK

-2357 DYKGT
+2357 DYKGRT
-2362 VNYQEEVRGINE
+2362 NYQEEVKAIND
-2374 IINAMDEMD
+2374 IINQMDEMN
-2383 IKMAQTQND
+2383 IQIAETQNNIN
-2392 MKQLDW
+2392 QLDW
-2398 DNFDKLQESISRVT
+2398 DNFDKLQEAISRVT

-2453 KQQVEMYNKEIADW
+2453 RQQVEMYNKEIADW

-2485 LYELVDAQR
+2485 LNDLVDAQR

-2516 AQKDYLQEVID
+2516 AQKDYLQEIID

-2536 QSAYEYQKNLNNAVE
+2536 QSAYEYQKNLNSAVE

-2616 DDLMSE
+2616 DDLMSK

-2666 NNIEQSTKDSINQI
+2666 NNIEQSAKNSINQI
-2680 ESDQNKLVNDADSR
+2680 ESDQNKLVNDANNKATSDIADIDSE
-2694 ATDDVKGVNSSADA
+2694 ANA

-2721 ADRAEQARKQAQQQA
+2721 ADRAEQARQQA
-2736 QQQAEAQRLAEE
+2736 SQQAEAQRLAEE
-2748 QAMQAAQAKAQKDRT
+2748 QARRAADEKAKKDRA
-2763 DYLTALDFIK
+2763 DYLTALDYI
-2773 GHFYKP
+2773 GSHFYKP
-2779 KSGTKASDIKDPVKK
+2779 KSGTKASDIKNATKK
-2794 KIFQLTGDRTLTE
+2794 KIFEKTKDRTVTVE
-2807 ANLDALAKKLG
+2807 NLNALAGLLG
-2818 VAENT
+2818 VSSSG
-2823 PLYNRLNELGVFKSI
+2823 LYNRLNELNVFKAI
-2838 GKKGLITTISQF
+2838 GKSGIIQF

-2896 SENLWQMA
+2896 SENLWQLSKMNIAPVPEIKQFSRNGMVNNVRSGYTVIQLNGNIELPNVYDA
-2904 KERDIKTVPGV
+2904 KEFTEQLKQVIKSDSRVQGLLMD
-2915 EESQY
+2915 S
-2920 NKTVNMSNHVR
+2920 TVNKALISNY
-2931 GGDVVVNLGGVTV
+2931 
-2944 NGVQNADELAREL
+2944 
-2957 ESVITDTLRHN
+2957 
-2968 LVNDRRTK
+2968 
-2976 GIINETV
+2976 
-2983 KDMLLP
+2983 
-2989 NHNSLSANKYL
+2989 NSLSVNKW

>member
-1 MADNFKAI
+1 MDFEAIIKAHL
-9 VDAELNLDKV
+9 ELEEV
-19 ETQIKELNNKTIK
+19 EKQLNELNNKKIN
-32 LKVELSNKD
+32 LQAEIINNKD

-102 FDFSKADGFY
+102 FDFNKADGFY

-117 MAKIITD
+117 IARTITE

-150 SDELKNALGGDTY
+150 SDDLKNALGGDTY

-206 ADQIVRTFEV
+206 ADQIIRAFEV

-226 VITSQEMTPEQK
+226 VITAQEMTPEQK

-263 IMNAMQESQNVFD
+263 IMNAMQDSQNVFD

-290 RTAVQSAMQ
+290 RTAMQSAMQ

-321 TALNTMAG
+321 TALNTMAD

-375 AISNIKDVEV
+375 AIGNIKDVEV

-436 RTLTEAFSTFT
+436 STLTEAFSTFT

-828 NLSSAMKLL
+828 NLSSAMKMLN
-837 DAGNLGAD
+837 AGSLGAE

-859 SQTKL
+859 SQTRL

-941 AFSAYKKSVEESV
+941 AFNAYKKSVEESV

-982 TALDNGTMTE
+982 TALDSGTMTE

-1026 LEEQIALLSQMD
+1026 LEEQINLLSQID

-1050 TGIDKATSEMEKGR
+1050 TGIDTAKKEMEKGR
-1064 HYYLGKVSASTEE
+1064 HYYLGQVSGDTEE
-1077 GKGLQDIIDKYT
+1077 GKALQDIINKYT
-1089 DKGLS
+1089 DKGLT

-1113 AEETLNDFETEVRQM
+1113 AEETLNDFETDVRQM
-1128 QKTFTDSNILED
+1128 QKTFQDSNILEGV
-1140 ISQNVS
+1140 SQNIS
-1146 DSLGRNNE
+1146 DSLGKNNE
-1154 ILDEYQDLYKQAQNA
+1154 ILDEYQELYKQALNA

-1203 ALAEGDTSKISEASE
+1203 ALAEGDTSKIAEASE
-1218 QFATLDEKIQTLTS
+1218 QFTTLDEKIHTLTS

-1257 KAFTDALE
+1257 KAFMDILD
-1265 GQDTSAFGKEIS
+1265 GQSTSSFDKEIK
-1277 KYAKSLQ
+1277 KYTDDLK

-1327 EEVQSLIDFLVQA
+1327 EEVQTLIDFLVQA

-1345 DTAGKVSDTSKQ
+1345 DTAGKVSDTSRQ

-1365 VADET
+1365 VADEA

-1536 QQTDPEN
+1536 QQTDPKN

-1656 EAENDIKDVTDKE
+1656 EAENDIKNMTDKE

-1841 TTTKNNTSSGGS
+1841 TTTKNNTSSSGS

-1917 RGDIV
+1917 YGDIV
-1922 LNHKQVNQLEEKGYV
+1922 LNHNQVNQLEEKGYV

-1952 NGTIVGNAYAGKGT
+1952 NGTVIGNAYAGTGS
-1966 GGGKLVGD
+1966 GGGTLVGD
-1974 TTTTKK
+1974 TTTSKSNTTTKK
-1980 KTTTKGKSGSSGDKG
+1980 KSSSSSSNSKSKSKSSNSSD
-1995 EKTTSKKWDDFIKK
+1995 KKWDKFSKWLEK
-2009 LGNLFDWI
+2009 FYDWI
-2017 EVRLDVLSK
+2017 EVRLNRLSSL
-2026 KTEKWTKL
+2026 TDKWTTAAK
-2034 AENAVNYSVKRTNYE
+2034 NAVTMSAKATNYS
-2049 KAVGATV
+2049 KAINATK
-2056 DEMNAN
+2056 DELNAN
-2062 QTAESKYLNKAK
+2062 KSASTKYLKQAQK
-2074 SIGKKAAGKSKSDNI
+2074 VGTKAAKVSGKDGI

-2096 IMTKLVN
+2096 IMAKLQD
-2103 GTLDITKYSD
+2103 GSLDITKYGG
-2113 KKLDVVEKMKEWY
+2113 KKKEVIDDIQEWY
-2126 DKSQDASERFS
+2126 DKSLEANEAVSD
-2137 ELTESLADLYSEL
+2137 LTDNLQDLYTEL
-2150 ENLANNEAA
+2150 ENLANTEAEETVDKLNDKLDTLSDRIDLLATASDKNANLA
-2159 EKIEEIDH
+2159 E
-2167 QLSLLSTNY
+2167 
-2176 DMANSLEARQG
+2176 
-2187 NLQAQNQ
+2187 QN
-2194 KAKETMDAY
+2194 KLAKQTLDAY
-2203 NKAYSSTSSSLKQA
+2203 NTALSKTTSSLKSA
-2217 TDALGSLGISANG
+2217 KKAVKNLGNSSLTNAVN
-2230 TTGIDAN
+2230 TGQKIN
-2237 DSMSVAQLKAVA
+2237 IQDSWSTAWKDAVA
-2249 KYNAALEASKEALR
+2249 KYNASLEANQTAIT
-2263 NAQQA
+2263 NAEKANVEYYTTIQKNAVQMM
-2268 QTDYNKTLY
+2268 
-2277 DNAHQMFQNIIDEY
+2277 DNIASEY
-2291 EFKREINGQRATRI
+2291 ERVQARISQASTEIE
-2305 NNAMELNETK
+2305 NAMNLNEAK
-2315 GYRNSKVYYEGVMAN
+2315 GYRTSENYYKGMMDAEQKNIESM
-2330 DQEEYAKMK
+2330 QEERTRLNNELKSKLNSGEITYGTDDYWDQVDKINDVTNSI
-2339 QQLAEAEAKLEE
+2339 AES
-2351 NLRTIK
+2351 RTKI
-2357 DYKGT
+2357 
-2362 VNYQEEVRGINE
+2362 QEWQNDINE
-2374 IINAMDEMD
+2374 
-2383 IKMAQTQND
+2383 
-2392 MKQLDW
+2392 LDW
-2398 DNFDKLQESISRVT
+2398 SNFERLQELNSDIT
-2412 DEASFLI
+2412 EEIEFLI
-2419 DELSRKDLVDSDT
+2419 DELSRVDLTDKDT
-2432 GTFTDEGRAVMAL
+2432 GAFTDEGKAAMSL
-2445 YAGNYEAN
+2445 YASSYN
-2453 KQQVEMYNKEIADW
+2453 VNKEQINQYQKELDEW
-2467 KKYMKDNGLE
+2467 YEKLKEDPFNENIIDHIQELE
-2477 DNDEARNH
+2477 ES
-2485 LYELVDAQR
+2485 QR
-2494 EYASACQ
+2494 DYVSALQ
-2501 ESKYAM
+2501 DTKYAM
-2507 IDMAKDGLN
+2507 IDLAKQGFE
-2516 AQKDYLQEVID
+2516 AQKDYLQDTID
-2527 KYKDLMDKQ
+2527 KYKDLMDTQ
-2536 QSAYEYQKNLNNAVE
+2536 EDAYDYQKTINDAVK
-2551 EINNV
+2551 EINDI
-2556 QKQIEVYSG
+2556 QKQIGILSS
-2565 DNSEENRARIQQ
+2565 DTSEENRARLQQ
-2577 LNKDLKDKQES
+2577 LNVQLKDKQTS
-2588 LQDMQREKLT
+2588 LEDTQRQKLT
-2598 SDINN
+2598 SDIND
-2603 MFDDLMDNYGDYI
+2603 MFDDLMDNYSDYV
-2616 DDLMSE
+2616 
-2622 MDDNFDDLI
+2622 DDLI
-2631 SAVNMGLGDTQTV
+2631 DALDEDENFAKLIDAVNVGLDDTQT
-2644 IEEFADSLGIDLS
+2644 IIAKLAESFGIDLS
-2657 EQLRAIQHG
+2657 DELSSILNG
-2666 NNIEQSTKDSINQI
+2666 NNVGKSTQKVTSGIEKEQQDIISKSNSNASNEVNNINTTNESEETDRKASYDS
-2680 ESDQNKLVNDADSR
+2680 
-2694 ATDDVKGVNSSADA
+2694 GV
-2708 LDTARDN
+2708 
-2715 AVAKGE
+2715 
-2721 ADRAEQARKQAQQQA
+2721 ADRTDIAIKQAQQQA
-2736 QQQAEAQRLAEE
+2736 KEEADKKKKE
-2748 QAMQAAQAKAQKDRT
+2748 QDDKNAKDLKTAQNYILNHVT
-2763 DYLTALDFIK
+2763 TP
-2773 GHFYKP
+2773 P
-2779 KSGTKASDIKDPVKK
+2779 KGTKASSIKDPVKK
-2794 KIFQLTGDRTLTE
+2794 AIYNSTDGKRYIE
-2807 ANLDALAKKLG
+2807 EKYSDALAKKLG
-2818 VAENT
+2818 VKENA
-2823 PLYNRLNELGVFKSI
+2823 PLYNRLKELGVFTWL
-2838 GKKGLITTISQF
+2838 KKNVTFSNTGVVVSKF
-2850 AKGSKNIPND
+2850 AKGSKNITKPTLA
-2860 MIAQIGEKGHEIVY
+2860 MINEEGQEITY
-2874 RSADGSILTP
+2874 DKSQGAILTSLNP
-2884 LGKNDMVFTHEM
+2884 GDKVYTAKQAQVLYDLSKGDYSSMIPYMHTSTPQIISSTSGDVSVAIGDINLQGVQTPRELAYAIKDVVKNDRT
-2896 SENLWQMA
+2896 
-2904 KERDIKTVPGV
+2904 
-2915 EESQY
+2915 
-2920 NKTVNMSNHVR
+2920 VR
-2931 GGDVVVNLGGVTV
+2931 GLLKDVTV
-2944 NGVQNADELAREL
+2944 NEL
-2957 ESVITDTLRHN
+2957 
-2968 LVNDRRTK
+2968 
-2976 GIINETV
+2976 
-2983 KDMLLP
+2983 MP
-2989 NHNSLSANKYL
+2989 NHNSLSMNKW

>member
-102 FDFSKADGFY
+102 FDFSKANGFY

-117 MAKIITD
+117 MAKTITD

-206 ADQIVRTFEV
+206 ADQIVRAFEV
-216 VKKARADMAK
+216 VKKSRADMAK
-226 VITSQEMTPEQK
+226 VITAQEMTPEQK

-321 TALNTMAG
+321 TALNTMAD

-436 RTLTEAFSTFT
+436 STLTEAFSTFT

-484 GESESAVSDMMEQY
+484 GESESTVSDMMEQY

-815 LAGWTTDAVQGFS
+815 LAGWATDAVQGFS
-828 NLSSAMKLL
+828 NLSSAMKMLN
-837 DAGNLGAD
+837 AGSLGAE

-982 TALDNGTMTE
+982 TALDNGTLTE

-1038 KDSANK
+1038 TDSANK

-1077 GKGLQDIIDKYT
+1077 GKGLQDIISKYT

-1106 FDGDVSQ
+1106 FDGDASQ
-1113 AEETLNDFETEVRQM
+1113 AEQTLNDFETEVRQM
-1128 QKTFTDSNILED
+1128 QKTLKDSNILED
-1140 ISQNVS
+1140 VSQNVS
-1146 DSLGRNNE
+1146 DSLGKNNE

-1218 QFATLDEKIQTLTS
+1218 QFTTLDEKIQTLTS

-1257 KAFTDALE
+1257 KAFMDILD
-1265 GQDTSAFGKEIS
+1265 GQSTSSFDKEIK
-1277 KYAKSLQ
+1277 KYTDDLK

-1327 EEVQSLIDFLVQA
+1327 EEVQTLIDFLVQA

-1345 DTAGKVSDTSKQ
+1345 DTAGKVSDTSRQ

-1435 GKINRYFTEDNSG
+1435 GKINRYFTKDNSG

-1523 QGLMQSQKELANL
+1523 KGLMQSQKELQNL
-1536 QQTDPEN
+1536 RDTDPEN

-1594 QVKDFNSTAKQKEY
+1594 QVKDFNSTAKQKAY

-1614 VLAPTA
+1614 VLEPTA
-1620 QTIID
+1620 QAIID

-1637 EIQTKSGEIR
+1637 EVQTKSGEIR
-1647 YKIVLEGKD
+1647 YKLVLEGKD
-1656 EAENDIKDVTDKE
+1656 EAEKDIKDVMDKD

-1683 DNMED
+1683 VNLED
-1688 NIPDE
+1688 DIPDE

-1703 GEDNASPVIE
+1703 GEDNATPIIE
-1713 RWNEMDA
+1713 QWDEMDA
-1720 PDKDT
+1720 PDKEA

-1779 DGTEATDVLS
+1779 DGTEATEVLS
-1789 KVLGMTGEVDGTTAK
+1789 NVLGMTGEADKATAN

-1817 NSVSNKLDVL
+1817 NSVSNKMDAL

-1841 TTTKNNTSSGGS
+1841 TTTRNNPSSGS
-1853 SGKKKSTQAHGTLPA
+1853 SGKKKAPKAHGTLPA
-1868 FANGSNVT
+1868 YANGSNVT
-1876 SDGRLRSNEDALINE
+1876 SDGRLRRNEEALINE

-1922 LNHKQVNQLEEKGYV
+1922 LNHRQVNQLEEKGYV

-1966 GGGKLVGD
+1966 GGGTIVGD

-1980 KTTTKGKSGSSGDKG
+1980 KTTKKTTTKGKSTSSGDKD
-1995 EKTTSKKWDDFIKK
+1995 EKKTSKKWDDFIKK
-2009 LGNLFDWI
+2009 LGNVFDWI

-2026 KTEKWTKL
+2026 KTERWTKL
-2034 AENAVNYSVKRTNYE
+2034 AENAVNYSAKRVNYE
-2049 KAVGATV
+2049 KAVSATI

-2062 QTAESKYLNKAK
+2062 QTAESKYLSKAK

-2089 TQKWVNG
+2089 TQKWVDG
-2096 IMTKLVN
+2096 IMTKLAN
-2103 GTLDITKYSD
+2103 GTLDITKYSE

-2137 ELTESLADLYSEL
+2137 ELSESLADLYTEL

-2167 QLSLLSTNY
+2167 QLSLLSTKY
-2176 DMANSLEARQG
+2176 DMANSLEARQA

-2203 NKAYSSTSSSLKQA
+2203 NKAYSSTSSSLSQA
-2217 TDALGSLGISANG
+2217 MTSLSKLGISANG
-2230 TTGIDAN
+2230 VTGIDAN

-2268 QTDYNKTLY
+2268 QADYNKTLY
-2277 DNAHQMFQNIIDEY
+2277 ENAHQMFQNIIDEFEY
-2291 EFKREINGQRATRI
+2291 KRETIGQKSTRI

-2315 GYRNSKVYYEGVMAN
+2315 GYRNSKVYYEGTMAN
-2330 DQEEYAKMK
+2330 DQQEYAKMK
-2339 QQLAEAEAKLEE
+2339 QQLAEAEARLEE

-2362 VNYQEEVRGINE
+2362 TNYQEEVKAIND
-2374 IINAMDEMD
+2374 IINQMDEMN
-2383 IKMAQTQND
+2383 IQIAETQNSINE
-2392 MKQLDW
+2392 LDW
-2398 DNFDKLQESISRVT
+2398 DNFDKLQEAISRVT

-2445 YAGNYEAN
+2445 YAGNYEASR
-2453 KQQVEMYNKEIADW
+2453 QQVEMYNKEIADW

-2516 AQKDYLQEVID
+2516 AQKDYLQEIID

-2536 QSAYEYQKNLNNAVE
+2536 QDAYEYQKNLNNAVE

-2565 DNSEENRARIQQ
+2565 DNSEENRARTQQ

-2616 DDLMSE
+2616 DDLMSK
-2622 MDDNFDDLI
+2622 MDDNFDELI

-2657 EQLRAIQHG
+2657 EQLRVIQHG
-2666 NNIEQSTKDSINQI
+2666 NNIEQSTKNSINQI
-2680 ESDQNKLVNDADSR
+2680 ESDQNKLVNDANSR
-2694 ATDDVKGVNSSADA
+2694 ATDDISNIDSEANA

-2721 ADRAEQARKQAQQQA
+2721 ADRAEQARQQAQQQA
-2736 QQQAEAQRLAEE
+2736 SQQAEAQRLAEE
-2748 QAMQAAQAKAQKDRT
+2748 QARLAADEKAKKDRA
-2763 DYLTALDFIK
+2763 DYLAALDYI
-2773 GHFYKP
+2773 GSHFYKP
-2779 KSGTKASDIKDPVKK
+2779 KSGTKASDIKNATKK
-2794 KIFQLTGDRTLTE
+2794 KIFEKTKDRTVTVE
-2807 ANLDALAKKLG
+2807 NLNALAGLLG
-2818 VAENT
+2818 VSSSG
-2823 PLYNRLNELGVFKSI
+2823 LYNRLNELGVFKAI
-2838 GKKGLITTISQF
+2838 GKSGIIQF

-2915 EESQY
+2915 EDSQY

-2931 GGDVVVNLGGVTV
+2931 GGDVNINLGGVTV
-2944 NGVQNADELAREL
+2944 NGVRNADELAREL
-2957 ESVITDTLRHN
+2957 ESVITDTLRRN

-2989 NHNSLSANKYL
+2989 NHNSLSSNKYL